1 LFFEFY
7 FLSLPLNQ
15 PKESK
20 MQRENIIES
29 AAEMFF
35 EQGIKAVRMD
45 DIARQIGVSK
55 RTLYEQFGDK
65 EELLYQ
71 CLSHLIRKRDR
82 RYAELGERASN
93 VLEAMLL
100 VFGDVMDSSAV
111 SHRIQGNLKRFYP
124 KVYERL
130 ESEFRNPRGHGHFKV
145 ALQRGV
151 AEGYF
156 REDVDFDLAV
166 TLLHYSVEGLIVRK
180 DVLLSH
186 NMSTNGALVFL
197 VVNFLRGISTEKG
210 MRFIDDF
217 IEKQKE
223 KK

>member
-1 LFFEFY
+1 
-7 FLSLPLNQ
+7 
-15 PKESK
+15 
-20 MQRENIIES
+20 MQRENMIEA
-29 AAEMFF
+29 AAEMFL

-45 DIARQIGVSK
+45 DIAHQIGVSK

-71 CLSHLIRKRDR
+71 CMNHLIFKRNC
-82 RYAELGERASN
+82 RYAGLVERASN

-100 VFGDVMDSSAV
+100 VFGEVMDHAAV
-111 SHRIQGNLKRFYP
+111 SHRLQSNLRRFYP
-124 KVYERL
+124 QVYDRL
-130 ESEFRNPRGHGHFKV
+130 KAEHRNPQSHEQFKV

-156 REDVDFDLAV
+156 RDIDFDLAM

-186 NMSTNGALVFL
+186 NMSTNDALVFL
-197 VVNFLRGISTEKG
+197 VESFLRSISTESG

-217 IEKQKE
+217 IEKQRE